1 MKPIKLL
8 AGLLFLVALVAL
20 TAKAAA
26 LFGPVGAIATFAIT
40 FFIGANAL
48 DTKWQAAAR
57 CCTNDISLSGLTE
70 ILYAA
75 RDLVVAEPAG
85 FSQGVMV
92 NSDVT
97 PVSINGTVTSLR
109 TQEPTLI
116 DSYTPAMSL
125 PSAADI
131 TTGVETMTIDSV
143 AGAAIPLKGETFL
156 KLANTVGAE
165 QAMTQ
170 LYAQSLRKIRNTIE
184 AAIGVKAKNGSS
196 RATGTAGT
204 TPFAS
209 NHNSINSLRQILE
222 DNGCPMNDGALSLI
236 ISTTAGTN
244 LRNLSQLTKAN
255 EAGSTDPLRRG
266 ELLNISN
273 FSIRTSAGVASHTKG
288 TGASYLI
295 DEASGYAAGT
305 KTIHVDTGTGTFL
318 PGDVITVADDPAA
331 GAYVVGTGFA
341 GDGDGDIV
349 LNHPGLRGAIV
360 NNKAVTIGNNYTANI
375 GYHRSAIELAMRP
388 PAQPPGGDA
397 GEEIATLID
406 PVSGLTFTARLYK
419 GDGMN
424 VIRILVFYGIKV
436 WKPECVAT
444 LLG

>member
-8 AGLLFLVALVAL
+8 AGLLFLVALVGL
-20 TAKAAA
+20 TAKAAVI
-26 LFGPVGAIATFAIT
+26 FGPVGAIATFAIT

-48 DTKWQAAAR
+48 DTKWHAAAR
-57 CCTNDISLSGLTE
+57 CCTNDISMTGLTE

-125 PSAADI
+125 PSASDI

-295 DEASGYAAGT
+295 DEASGYAVGT
-305 KTIHVDTGTGTFL
+305 KTIHVDTGTGTFVA
-318 PGDVITVADDPAA
+318 GDVITVADDPAA

>member
-1 MKPIKLL
+1 MKYIKLL
-8 AGLLFLVALVAL
+8 AGLLFIGALVAVTMK
-20 TAKAAA
+20 TAAIYGPAAA
-26 LFGPVGAIATFAIT
+26 VVAFAVT

-48 DTKWQAAAR
+48 DTKWQPSAR
-57 CCTNDISLSGLTE
+57 LCTNDISMSGLTE

-75 RDLVVAEPAG
+75 RDLVVAEPCG

-92 NSDVT
+92 NADVT
-97 PVSINGTVTSLR
+97 GVSINGTVDSLR

-116 DSYTPAMSL
+116 TSYTPSMVQSE
-125 PSAADI
+125 AADI
-131 TTGVETMTIDSV
+131 TTSVEQLTIDGV
-143 AGAAIPLKGETFL
+143 AGAEIPLKGETFL

-165 QAMTQ
+165 NALRS

-184 AAIGVKAKNGSS
+184 AAIGVKAKNGAS

-209 NHNSINSLRQILE
+209 NHNSINALRQILE
-222 DNGCPMNDGALSLI
+222 DNGCPVDDGELSLI

-244 LRNLSQLTKAN
+244 LRNLTQLTKAN
-255 EAGSTDPLRRG
+255 EAGADSPLRRG
-266 ELLNISN
+266 ELLNISS
-273 FSIRTSAGVASHTKG
+273 FSIRTSAGVAAHTKG
-288 TGASYLI
+288 TGASYLV
-295 DEASGYAAGT
+295 DLAEGYAAGLN
-305 KTIHVDTGTGTFL
+305 TIHVDTGTGTFVA
-318 PGDVITVADDPAA
+318 GDVITVLDDPAA
-331 GAYVVGTGFA
+331 GAYVVKTGFA

-349 LNHPGLRGAIV
+349 INHPGLRGAIV
-360 NNKAVTIGNNYTANI
+360 NNKAITIGNNYTANI
-375 GYHRSAIELAMRP
+375 GYHKSAIELAMRP

-406 PVSGLTFTARLYK
+406 PVSGLTFSARLYK

-424 VIRILVFYGIKV
+424 KIRILVFYGIKV

>member
-1 MKPIKLL
+1 MKSIKLL
-8 AGLLFLVALVAL
+8 AGLLFLVALVGI

-26 LFGPVGAIATFAIT
+26 IFGPVGAVATLAVT

-48 DTKWQAAAR
+48 DTQWKAAAR
-57 CCTNDISLSGLTE
+57 CCTNDISMTGLTE

-75 RDLVVAEPAG
+75 RDMVVAEPVG
-85 FSQGVMV
+85 FAQGVMI
-92 NSDVT
+92 NADVT
-97 PVSINGTVTSLR
+97 PVSINGTITSLR

-125 PSAADI
+125 PSASDI
-131 TTGVETMTIDSV
+131 TTGVETMTIDAV

-165 QAMTQ
+165 EAMKQ

-209 NHNSINSLRQILE
+209 NFNSLNALRQILE
-222 DNGCPMNDGALSLI
+222 DNGCPVNDGDLSAV
-236 ISTTAGTN
+236 ISTGAGTN
-244 LRNLSQLTKAN
+244 LRNLTQLTKAN
-255 EAGSTDPLRRG
+255 EAGTDSTLRRG
-266 ELLNISN
+266 ELLNVSG
-273 FSIRTSAGVASHTKG
+273 FSIRTSAGVAAHTKG

-295 DEASGYAAGT
+295 DEASGYAAGI
-305 KTIHVDTGTGTFL
+305 KTIHVDTGTGTFVA
-318 PGDVITVADDPAA
+318 GDVITVADDPAA
-331 GAYVVGTGFA
+331 GAYVIGTGFA

-375 GYHRSAIELAMRP
+375 GFHRSAIELAMRP

-397 GEEIATLID
+397 GEEIATLTD

-436 WKPECVAT
+436 WKPECAAT

>member
-1 MKPIKLL
+1 MKHIKII
-8 AGLLFLVALVAL
+8 AGLLFLVALVGL
-20 TAKAAA
+20 TAKAAT

-48 DTKWQAAAR
+48 DTNWQAAGR
-57 CCTNDISLSGLTE
+57 LCLNEISLTGLTE

-75 RDLVVAEPAG
+75 RDMVVAEPCG

-92 NSDVT
+92 NADVAA
-97 PVSINGTVTSLR
+97 VSQGGTVTSIR
-109 TQEPTLI
+109 TAQPTI
-116 DSYTPAMSL
+116 ETTYTPGMAL
-125 PSAADI
+125 PTAANI
-131 TTGVETMTIDSV
+131 TTDVENMTLDAV
-143 AGAAIPLKGETFL
+143 VVGKIPLQGEAFL
-156 KLANTVGAE
+156 KLANTVGVEA
-165 QAMTQ
+165 AMQ
-170 LYAQSLRKIRNTIE
+170 SLYAQTIRGMRNTIE
-184 AAIGVKAKNGSS
+184 EAIGIKAKNGAS

-209 NHNSINSLRQILE
+209 NHNSINELRQILE
-222 DNGCPMNDGALSLI
+222 DNGCPMSDGELSLV
-236 ISTTAGTN
+236 ISTTAGTK

-255 EAGSTDPLRRG
+255 EAGADSPLRRG

-273 FSIRTSAGVASHTKG
+273 FSIRTSAGIASHTKG
-288 TGASYLI
+288 TGASYLV
-295 DEASGYAAGT
+295 DLAEGYAKGLT
-305 KTIHVDTGTGTFL
+305 TIHVDTGTGTFVA
-318 PGDVITVADDPAA
+318 GDVITVADDPAA
-331 GAYVVGTGFA
+331 GAYVIKTGFA

-388 PAQPPGGDA
+388 LAQPPGGDA

-406 PVSGLTFTARLYK
+406 PVSGLVFSARLYK

-424 VIRILVFYGIKV
+424 IIRLMAAYGVKV
-436 WKPECVAT
+436 WKPEYVAT